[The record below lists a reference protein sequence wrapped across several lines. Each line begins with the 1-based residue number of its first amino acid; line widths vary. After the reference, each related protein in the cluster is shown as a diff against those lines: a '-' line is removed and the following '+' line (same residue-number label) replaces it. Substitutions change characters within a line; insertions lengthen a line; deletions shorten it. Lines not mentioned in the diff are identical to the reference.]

1 MKKMKNNWQDSVLN
15 SSSTQQIPLKQSVFW
30 KKDSPDELSAFYS
43 ERHVTVLICLP
54 ETCQALFERHYM
66 YARAKFTKNNKQS
79 INWAWSQMTEEKTGF
94 PNCHR
99 V

>member
-1 MKKMKNNWQDSVLN
+1 MHFSLKTKQEQALLTKLHAGQWNWHVTGILN
-15 SSSTQQIPLKQSVFW
+15 
-30 KKDSPDELSAFYS
+30 YS
-43 ERHVTVLICLP
+43 ERHVTVLICLQ
-54 ETCQALFERHYM
+54 ETCQALFESHYM

-79 INWAWSQMTEEKTGF
+79 INWAWSQMTEETTGF